1 MISTFQIPSDVQE
14 QISLV
19 EERMLRQTA
28 GYHAQLE
35 AALHQLLASGGK
47 RMRPLLIL
55 LIGKMCAGPQEE
67 LINLASSIE
76 LLHTATL
83 VHDDLIDGSSLRRG
97 VPTLNSH
104 WNAAPTVLTGDFLFS
119 KAASLAAA
127 TNDLEVI
134 KLFSKTL
141 AIIVNG
147 ELGQLFDGPYNSS
160 LEDYYQRIYAKTA
173 SLFETST
180 RSAAIL
186 SRVSVENIERL
197 ARFGYSLGIAFQIID
212 DLLDYVGD
220 ATQVGKPVGSDLR
233 QGLITLPMLLFIQA
247 YPETGFVKTLVA
259 HRGLSNENEM
269 EEAIRAIGSNKSIIQ
284 QTLGEAQKFVDQ
296 AKEAL
301 LPFAESEA
309 KRNLLMI
316 ADFTAQRTV

>member
-1 MISTFQIPSDVQE
+1 
-14 QISLV
+14 
-19 EERMLRQTA
+19 
-28 GYHAQLE
+28 
-35 AALHQLLASGGK
+35 
-47 RMRPLLIL
+47 MRPLLIL

-160 LEDYYQRIYAKTA
+160 LEDYYQRIYAKRLLYLKPRPGRQPSCRVYLRRISSGWPA
-173 SLFETST
+173 LAILLGSLFRSSMTCWITSEMPPRWVNRWAVT
-180 RSAAIL
+180 C
-186 SRVSVENIERL
+186 
-197 ARFGYSLGIAFQIID
+197 
-212 DLLDYVGD
+212 
-220 ATQVGKPVGSDLR
+220 GKG
-233 QGLITLPMLLFIQA
+233 
-247 YPETGFVKTLVA
+247 
-259 HRGLSNENEM
+259 
-269 EEAIRAIGSNKSIIQ
+269 
-284 QTLGEAQKFVDQ
+284 
-296 AKEAL
+296 
-301 LPFAESEA
+301 
-309 KRNLLMI
+309 
-316 ADFTAQRTV
+316 